1 MKIIDGKKIADE
13 ILQKTKD
20 RIAKQ
25 KLSPQLDII
34 FVGEHQASATFVAK
48 KQEAGKNVGVKV
60 IVHKFDQITERE
72 LERLVSK
79 LNQDEKINGIIIQLP
94 VPNLS
99 KNYKVFEKIA
109 PEKDVDGLNPITQGK
124 LWVNGDVNLLP
135 ATTRAI
141 YEAII
146 KSHYILDP
154 NLDLDLNEFLTGKHV
169 VIINRSIIIGKP
181 LTALF
186 LLHDC
191 TVTIAHSKT
200 RNLAAITRQADILVS
215 ATGNKNFISAEMIK
229 PGVIIIDAGFNKE
242 QGKIYGDVDPKAI
255 ATKASCLSPVPDGI
269 GPIGVAMLI
278 DNTVLAAQF
287 QKSKK
292 LLI

>member
-1 MKIIDGKKIADE
+1 M
-13 ILQKTKD
+13 
-20 RIAKQ
+20 
-25 KLSPQLDII
+25 
-34 FVGEHQASATFVAK
+34 
-48 KQEAGKNVGVKV
+48 
-60 IVHKFDQITERE
+60 
-72 LERLVSK
+72 
-79 LNQDEKINGIIIQLP
+79 
-94 VPNLS
+94 
-99 KNYKVFEKIA
+99 FEKIA